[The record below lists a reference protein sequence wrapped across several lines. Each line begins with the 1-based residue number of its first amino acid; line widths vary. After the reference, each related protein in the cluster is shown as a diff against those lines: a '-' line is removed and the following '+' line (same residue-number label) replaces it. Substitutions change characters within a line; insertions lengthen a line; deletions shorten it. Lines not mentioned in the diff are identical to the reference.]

1 MRHAEHNWNKF
12 VGIACAPPPLPA
24 LWVAWLRV
32 AVTITHEAARTL
44 DDTSFRSASQ
54 NAGAD

>member
-24 LWVAWLRV
+24 FWVAWLRV

-44 DDTSFRSASQ
+44 DDTSF
-54 NAGAD
+54 